1 MDISKNTLKK
11 IVSYCEENV
20 WEYED
25 RLEMALSKMDYFRCP
40 LRIADQDL
48 YNDIYNSVEDY
59 CKDYDLD
66 FDNMDID
73 IEELIFVN

>member
-1 MDISKNTLKK
+1 MKK

-40 LRIADQDL
+40 LRMADQDL
-48 YNDIYNSVEDY
+48 YRDIYNSVEDY
-59 CKDYDLD
+59 CQDYDLD
-66 FDNMDID
+66 FDGID

>member
-1 MDISKNTLKK
+1 MDISKNAMKK
-11 IVSYCEENV
+11 IVAYCRENV

-25 RLEMALSKMDYFRCP
+25 RLDMALSKMDYFRCP
-40 LRIADQDL
+40 LRMADQEL

-59 CKDYDLD
+59 CQDYRID
-66 FDNMDID
+66 FDSID